1 MSKESET
8 KRATVLDPFDRVSE
22 VVFGVL
28 MAMSFIGS
36 LSVATAGSTEVRTMV
51 SAALGCN
58 LAWGLTDAV
67 MFLIGELTERHRKVA
82 LLTRLHVTQDLQE
95 AHRLIASE
103 LPERLAAGAG
113 PDALEGLRTRLLALT
128 VPRRVLGWR
137 DVRAAVAVFLLVAL
151 STFPVV
157 LPFLVVR
164 DMGLALHLS
173 QGLALVMLI
182 FGGAVL
188 GRYAGGSPWRYG
200 LGLGAIGAGLIAAI
214 LALGG

>member
-1 MSKESET
+1 MSKQDES

-28 MAMSFIGS
+28 MAMSFSGS
-36 LSVATAGSTEVRTMV
+36 LSVATAGRAEVRTMV
-51 SAALGCN
+51 AAALGCN
-58 LAWGLTDAV
+58 LAWGLTDAA

-82 LLTRLHVTQDLQE
+82 LLKRLHATCDMQE

-113 PDALEGLRTRLLALT
+113 PDALEGLRKRLLALT
-128 VPRRVLGWR
+128 VPRQVLGWR
-137 DVRAAVAVFLLVAL
+137 DVRAAVAVFLLVVL

-157 LPFLVVR
+157 LPFLIVR
-164 DMGLALHLS
+164 DMPLALHLS
-173 QGLALVMLI
+173 QGLALATLVI
-182 FGGAVL
+182 GGAAL
-188 GRYAGGSPWRYG
+188 GRHAGGTPWRYG
-200 LGLGAIGAGLIAAI
+200 LGMGAIGTGLIAAI

>member
-1 MSKESET
+1 MSQEDET

-28 MAMSFIGS
+28 MAMSFSGS
-36 LSVATAGSTEVRTMV
+36 LSVATAGSTEARTMV

-82 LLTRLHVTQDLQE
+82 LLERLHVTQDLQE

-103 LPERLAAGAG
+103 LPERLVAAAG
-113 PDALEGLRTRLLALT
+113 PDALEGLRKQLLTLT

-137 DVRAAVAVFLLVAL
+137 DFRAAVAVFLLVVL

-173 QGLALVMLI
+173 QGLALATLI

-188 GRYAGGSPWRYG
+188 GRYAGGSPWQYG